1 MGDQI
6 LEINGYK
13 TESMTHSDAIDIIQ
27 NGGQTVR
34 LLVRRTGKLP
44 PAFGKFIL
52 KICLPLNSLLTGGI
66 ISTRNN
72 VENLDGKNY
81 EVKI

>member
-52 KICLPLNSLLTGGI
+52 IGQFMVNWW
-66 ISTRNN
+66 NN
-72 VENLDGKNY
+72 VEKLIEKSMKLKYNNCHLP
-81 EVKI
+81 V

>member
-1 MGDQI
+1 MQVGDQI

-13 TESMTHSDAIDIIQ
+13 TDSMTHSDAIDIIQ

-44 PAFGKFIL
+44 PAFGKL
-52 KICLPLNSLLTGGI
+52 
-66 ISTRNN
+66 
-72 VENLDGKNY
+72 
-81 EVKI
+81 